1 MDRKYLFSM
10 LIEGLLKLIDL
21 HKLYFDKVS

>member
-1 MDRKYLFSM
+1 MDRKSLFSM

-21 HKLYFDKVS
+21 RKLYFHKVS